1 MKWLTLFALLLPG
14 CTTTSDLQ
22 TVPKVNLEKYM
33 GTWYEIARLPNGFQR
48 GCTHTTANY
57 TLNNDNT
64 VTVINKCLYKG
75 NTDREKGSEGS
86 AYVTEP
92 STNSKLKVTFFWP
105 FYGAYWI
112 IDLADDYSYAV
123 VASPDKDYLWI
134 LNRKPQMSQE
144 IYDKLIKSTAEK
156 GFDVSRVKKTYH
168 GKTLR
173 GQELDFIKEY

>member
-1 MKWLTLFALLLPG
+1 MKWIPLFTLLLAG
-14 CTTTSDLQ
+14 CTETSDLQ
-22 TVPKVNLEKYM
+22 TVPQVDLKKYM
-33 GTWYEIARLPNGFQR
+33 GTWYEIARLPNSFQR

-86 AYVTEP
+86 AYVSDTT
-92 STNSKLKVTFFWP
+92 TNSKLKVTFFWP
-105 FYGAYWI
+105 FYGSYWI

-134 LNRKPQMSQE
+134 LNRSPQMSPKL
-144 IYDKLIKSTAEK
+144 YNKLIKSAAEK
-156 GFDVSRVKKTYH
+156 GFDVSKVVKTYH
-168 GKTLR
+168 RETVSGK
-173 GQELDFIKEY
+173 ELEFIKEY